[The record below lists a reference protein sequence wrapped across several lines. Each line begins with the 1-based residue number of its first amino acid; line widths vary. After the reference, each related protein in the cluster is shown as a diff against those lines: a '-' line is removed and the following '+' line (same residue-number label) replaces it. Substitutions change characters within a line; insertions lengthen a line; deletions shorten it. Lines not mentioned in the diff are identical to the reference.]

1 LIIRLFAVLK
11 ALAGKS
17 LNTAKFSAFAKYY
30 CNLRSHFILKMK
42 KNTSGQYLLLL
53 GSAESVG

>member
-1 LIIRLFAVLK
+1 
-11 ALAGKS
+11 